1 MDHSKTFHI
10 NPVTDDNW
18 RQAAKDLPEKI
29 TINGKEY
36 KTKSLSE
43 NTKKLVMIYMSDTQI
58 FRQFKELMALA
69 ELGLSA
75 VNSEIEESIKN
86 NPPTN

>member
-1 MDHSKTFHI
+1 MDLTNNFHI
-10 NPVTDDNW
+10 NPITDDTW
-18 RQAAKDLPEKI
+18 KKAAKDLPEEI
-29 TINGKEY
+29 LINGKKY
-36 KTKSLSE
+36 KTKNLPE

-75 VNSEIEESIKN
+75 INSEIEESIKGN
-86 NPPTN
+86 TSSK